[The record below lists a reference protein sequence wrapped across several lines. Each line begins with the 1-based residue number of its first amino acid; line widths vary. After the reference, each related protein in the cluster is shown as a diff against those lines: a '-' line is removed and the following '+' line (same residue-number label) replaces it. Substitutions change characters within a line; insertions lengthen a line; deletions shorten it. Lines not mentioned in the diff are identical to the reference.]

1 MPGFELIGK
10 EEKRELDNLM
20 DKSGILFRHGFD
32 NLRNGVYK
40 TREFEKN
47 FSNQMNV
54 QDALAVTSGTAALL
68 VALKAFGI
76 GQGDEVITQSF
87 TFVATV
93 EAIVESGAK
102 PIICD
107 IDSTLNLDP
116 EALEA
121 KISNKTK
128 AIIVVHMLGTPC
140 NLNPIIKIA
149 EKNKVNLEFEASVCG
164 GVPIIRSLKEGLIAN
179 KIKKVFGIF
188 NGTSNY
194 ILSSMDKE
202 NKSFNEVLK
211 NAQRLG
217 YAESNPTSDLNGDDV
232 ASKLKILSS
241 LCFNSFLNKN
251 IHVEGIKDI
260 DKDDIK
266 YAKKLGYKI
275 KLLGY
280 AELIGKNIFQRVHP
294 TLIRN
299 SSYVGSIDGVLN
311 AVIIDGNP
319 VGQSIIQGEGA
330 GPAATTSALI
340 SDISS
345 ILRGNIKFPFSIS
358 NKERK
363 NLNFKDISER
373 FFSAYFRF
381 NVTDKPGVL
390 SNITQIFSRNKVSI
404 KRLVQDPNKNKSS
417 SSIIIITHPSK
428 DKSLN
433 KIIQTINKRSYVK
446 KRSKLIRIDDE

>member
-1 MPGFELIGK
+1 ME
-10 EEKRELDNLM
+10 N
-20 DKSGILFRHGFD
+20 
-32 NLRNGVYK
+32 Y
-40 TREFEKN
+40 
-47 FSNQMNV
+47 
-54 QDALAVTSGTAALL
+54 
-68 VALKAFGI
+68 
-76 GQGDEVITQSF
+76 
-87 TFVATV
+87 
-93 EAIVESGAK
+93 
-102 PIICD
+102 
-107 IDSTLNLDP
+107 
-116 EALEA
+116 
-121 KISNKTK
+121 
-128 AIIVVHMLGTPC
+128 
-140 NLNPIIKIA
+140 
-149 EKNKVNLEFEASVCG
+149 
-164 GVPIIRSLKEGLIAN
+164 LKESLIAN
-179 KIKKVFGIF
+179 KINKVFGIF

-202 NKSFNEVLK
+202 NKSFKEVLQ
-211 NAQRLG
+211 NAKELG
-217 YAESNPTSDLNGDDV
+217 YAESNSTSDLDGEDV
-232 ASKLKILSS
+232 ASKLQILSS
-241 LCFNSFLNKN
+241 LCFSSFLNKN

-260 DKDDIK
+260 DKDDIN
-266 YAKKLGYKI
+266 YAKRLGYKI

-280 AELIGKNIFQRVHP
+280 AERIGKNIFQRVHP

-299 SSYVGSIDGVLN
+299 SSYVASIDGVLN

-319 VGQSIIQGEGA
+319 VGQSLIQGEGA

-417 SSIIIITHPSK
+417 STIVIITHPSK

-433 KIIQTINKRSYVK
+433 RIIQTINKRSYVK